1 MLRNP
6 FWTSATGI
14 FFWAV
19 FIPNAAVLLAAFLI
33 SHSWFWILLFTISFS
48 ILVMAK
54 NQKEQFLKSFYQ
66 KKRVQWRKR
75 PLSQHSEKAA
85 DQTADY
91 L

>member
-6 FWTSATGI
+6 FRTSATGVI
-14 FFWAV
+14 LWAV
-19 FIPNAAVLLAAFLI
+19 FLPNAAVLLAAFLI

-54 NQKEQFLKSFYQ
+54 NQKEQFLKSFYK
-66 KKRVQWRKR
+66 KKRVQWRRR
-75 PLSQHSEKAA
+75 PLSKHSEETAEA
-85 DQTADY
+85 TADY